1 MEKYNKLLSNITKLI
16 EKGLFNSKD
25 LKKEVENALKFKME
39 IIGNKLNFVS
49 REEFEVQ
56 KKLIEKLQKELKKL
70 INEDRPNIIAAIAE
84 ARSHGDLSENAEYQ
98 YAKEQ
103 QSLIEGKIQELESTS
118 GLAEIID
125 VSQLSGKKIKFGAT
139 IEIEDNDTGSKSKY
153 QIVGEYE
160 SDINN
165 KKLSINSPLARGLIG
180 KTKDDIVEVVSPK
193 GTKSYSVL
201 SVKFI

>member
-1 MEKYNKLLSNITKLI
+1 MNKIPMTAS
-16 EKGLFNSKD
+16 GY
-25 LKKEVENALKFKME
+25 
-39 IIGNKLNFVS
+39 
-49 REEFEVQ
+49 
-56 KKLIEKLQKELKKL
+56 EKLQEELKKL

-103 QSLIEGKIQELESTS
+103 QSLIEGKIQELENTS

-125 VSQLSGKKIKFGAT
+125 VSKLSGKEIKFGAT
-139 IEIEDNDTGSKSKY
+139 IEIEDNDSGTKSKY